1 MCFERIFCSNYH
13 KRMCE
18 FVFKYVLSVCDCGR
32 LFNYISHY
40 VSLYLF
46 GEILSVCPC
55 IFSLLCLLAP
65 ICGFFLSLA
74 RSVSQM
80 WQRRAGS
87 KNNAPAWRM
96 MNHHKILINP
106 VQSRWRI
113 QKNKVFVLH
122 FPPEN
127 NFKIKWKK
135 ILCSLWCEYISYC
148 PPLLLTH
155 TSHHFPELRQKEIIK
170 IVFLLLVWWPIPFPP
185 LWFIPSSVRFPPTCL
200 CGRCCWQPPPP
211 APPPRWGQT
220 TRSPPLECAG
230 GDRPLNS

>member
-1 MCFERIFCSNYH
+1 MCFERIFCPNYH

-113 QKNKVFVLH
+113 QKNEVFVLH

-135 ILCSLWCEYISYC
+135 ILCSLWCKYISYC

-211 APPPRWGQT
+211 RWGQT